1 MNTLCIISL
10 FFAAVIGLP
19 IKHIDTAFITQE
31 GATDDL
37 LAMIEQLR
45 QDNVDALAHATDAAA
60 AALDELNSA
69 NNALDAA
76 TFAEDTALG
85 NWQEGVASLKSKKSV
100 AAGKTAVERDA
111 RNTMDKAQ
119 DEATKAAEILASE
132 TVRLDEEKATLEEV
146 VDLITTLA
154 ESAALQL
161 SDSNKRN
168 LLSIVDL
175 SSLANADPTAV
186 EEVKQLLIDLI
197 AAGEDER
204 TKATDARD
212 TTAAS
217 LVRAQDAHKITYDD
231 LAVALGEVKF
241 QEETNVELR
250 EICDEAIK
258 VKNDA
263 VDAQENAAQVSSNA
277 DGHQADEETRTDDEE
292 STFKRVEA
300 LLSTLE

>member
-19 IKHIDTAFITQE
+19 LKHIDTAFITQE

-37 LAMIEQLR
+37 LAMIETLR
-45 QDNVDALAHATDAAA
+45 QDNAEALTQATDAAV
-60 AALDELNSA
+60 AALDDLNSA

-85 NWQEGVASLKSKKSV
+85 KWTEGVASLKSKKSV

-111 RNTMDKAQ
+111 RNTMDLAQ

-212 TTAAS
+212 TTAAA
-217 LVRAQDAHKITYDD
+217 LVRGQDAHKITYDD

-277 DGHQADEETRTDDEE
+277 DGHQADEEVRTADEE